1 MGDVVC
7 ADGVLIAVRRINLEE
22 DYHYVRMPSSINA
35 RDLGMQLLKSW
46 PSVQL
51 SEATRSKPSW
61 ADYPDL
67 MIKDRVGPTSG
78 VDSNAFYYRTV
89 YHLCYTGQHQ
99 EEEVKLKEGDCLEV
113 TRFGQG
119 G

>member
-1 MGDVVC
+1 MC
-7 ADGVLIAVRRINLEE
+7 AGGVLIAVRRLNLEE
-22 DYHYVRMPSSINA
+22 DYRYLRMPSRINA
-35 RDLGMQLLKSW
+35 RDLGLQLLKSW

-51 SEATRSKPSW
+51 DEATRSAPSW
-61 ADYPDL
+61 ANYPDL
-67 MIKDRVGPTSG
+67 MIKDRVGGATSG
-78 VDSNAFYYRTV
+78 VDSNAFHYRTV

-113 TRFGQG
+113 TTFGQG